1 MVAPL
6 ILAAYAA
13 SNVVKSNKE
22 KQRRLEESKVQLLG
36 PNGPISYDDP
46 LFPELSGKGLV
57 YSKIGNSVTQYK
69 PVVNKGGYEE
79 IEVFSSKSGIFEGNL
94 TQLQIGAKFPNGI
107 PEDDLVSMGHITKT
121 PTEGGQD
128 KTTYVKNPFVE
139 SEKSGSENTTV
150 IVGRAN
156 KPLMPGQP
164 GYDPAKPNDRP
175 LLYFATP
182 QDAVRSAAVDQNTL
196 TSRLM
201 KVDEAK
207 ALGVDVVPGTTTG
220 GFLFQDDK
228 KDEDKKDPRGNPVGT
243 QYVSI
248 YGDDGTIKPEPITLK
263 EYNEMLTKPKVA
275 GGEKEQIFVLDA
287 NGVPKYTKSAAQLK
301 EAIDEAAG
309 TQFTYNFKN
318 EDNEVKSIVV
328 ATQNTKP
335 VDTLNAI
342 NEGIARMP
350 RVSAGSQQI
359 DFSKMSVTEVTKLR
373 NLALTK
379 FINSMTID
387 PDTGVPQGIAG
398 ILTMP
403 SVRFKNTLKF
413 LDTYEYLS
421 QIPGIR
427 EQYLRLKGQNDKDA
441 FDKAV
446 AKHALSVSGQPQA
459 VRVGEITET
468 VPIGAAVPDFVAT
481 TRTPPEIPVE
491 VSALVPQVFTP
502 AQNESMN
509 QLATL
514 HLGAN
519 PDPDAAAGYEMT
531 NITYFKRYKRDRM
544 GKIIGLEADPINP
557 KVNLITELL
566 KEPDQKGI
574 KIAVSFASGDNIG
587 GEDLTFLTQR
597 MNSATN
603 LNYIMTRDILI
614 GLQRPQLGDGVA
626 ELVYEENFMRQQNA
640 PTFDD
645 FVGSSTM
652 KTSSAGESVKLF
664 NSMQGTFRLRDGSF
678 INLNSKIGTSIYM
691 PYVFIK
697 QQAGDLLT
705 NIPIIGKMFT
715 SVDAAAG
722 AASNALYGT
731 EGFQSII
738 DSGNDALIA
747 DAAAAANL
755 PVDVYVARERKAQEA
770 TRKDFAK
777 HTVGMDYVGDDPQL
791 QKAANIALRN
801 YYRYMVAYTMAA
813 AIQGGTGGRTISDQD
828 VQNILNALAPGSIF
842 ISAEAEYQI
851 LEAAKQMMIEIRDF
865 HADISSGVPRRVA
878 AALRYAE
885 LAGEST
891 RSPYKLTSGRI
902 AQRLRSKLPPEARNP
917 QLDDGNQVAVALT
930 EDDVTADD
938 LKLSAIQDAYV
949 TSTGSSAANL
959 TFEMLEDEFGKDEAL
974 KMIQGARGTD

>member
-22 KQRRLEESKVQLLG
+22 KQRRLEESKVQLVG

-46 LFPELSGKGLV
+46 LFKEFSNQGLV
-57 YSKIGNSVTQYK
+57 YSKIGNSITQYK
-69 PVVNKGGYEE
+69 PVINDGGYEE
-79 IEVFSSKSGIFEGNL
+79 IEVFSSRTGMFEGNL

-156 KPLMPGQP
+156 KPLMPGQQ

-220 GFLFQDDK
+220 GFLFKDDK
-228 KDEDKKDPRGNPVGT
+228 KDEDQKDIKGNPIGT

-248 YGDDGTIKPEPITLK
+248 YDENGEIEPEPITLEAYK
-263 EYNEMLTKPKVA
+263 KRTDKPKIA
-275 GGEKEQIFVLDA
+275 GGEKEQIFILDK
-287 NGVPKYTKSAAQLK
+287 NGMPKYTKSAVQLK
-301 EAIDEAAG
+301 EAMDEAAG

-328 ATQNTKP
+328 ATKDMKP
-335 VDTLNAI
+335 VDTLNAL
-342 NEGIARMP
+342 NEGISRMP
-350 RVSAGSQQI
+350 RVSVGSQQI
-359 DFSKMSVTEVTKLR
+359 NFSRMNVTEVSKLR
-373 NLALTK
+373 SLALTK
-379 FINSMTID
+379 FVNSITID
-387 PDTGVPQGIAG
+387 PKTGDPQGIAG

-403 SVRFKNTLKF
+403 SAKFKNALKF

-427 EQYLRLKGQNDKDA
+427 EQYLRLKGLNDKDA

-446 AKHALSVSGQPQA
+446 RRHALSASGQPQA
-459 VRVGEITET
+459 VRIGEITET
-468 VPIGAAVPDFVAT
+468 VRIGDAAPDFVTA

-502 AQNESMN
+502 VQNESMN

-519 PDPDAAAGYEMT
+519 PDADTAAQYETT
-531 NITYFKRYKRDRM
+531 NIKYFQRYKRDPFGR
-544 GKIIGLEADPINP
+544 ILGLEADPVNP
-557 KVNLITELL
+557 KVNLVAELL
-566 KEPDQKGI
+566 KEPNQKGI

-597 MNSATN
+597 VNSATN
-603 LNYIMTRDILI
+603 LNYIMTRDILL
-614 GLQRPQLGDGVA
+614 GLQRPQLGDGMA
-626 ELVYEENFMRQQNA
+626 QLVYEENFMRQQNA

-652 KTSSAGESVKLF
+652 KTSSAAEAVKLF

-678 INLNSKIGTSIYM
+678 INMNSKIGTSIYM

-697 QQAGDLLT
+697 QQAGGLLAST
-705 NIPIIGKMFT
+705 PVIGKMFT

-722 AASNALYGT
+722 AASNALYGAQ
-731 EGFQSII
+731 GFQSII

-770 TRKDFAK
+770 TRSKFAE
-777 HTVGMDYVGDDPQL
+777 HTAGMDYTGDDPEL
-791 QKAANIALRN
+791 QTAANIALRN

-828 VQNILNALAPGSIF
+828 VQNILNALAPGGFF
-842 ISAEAEYQI
+842 IPAQAEYQI

-891 RSPYKLTSGRI
+891 RSPYKLTSERM
-902 AQRLRSKLPPEARNP
+902 AQRLRSRLPTDARNP
-917 QLDDGNQVAVALT
+917 QLDDGNQVTATIT
-930 EDDVTADD
+930 EADVTADD
-938 LKLSAIQDAYV
+938 LKLSGVRDAYI
-949 TSTGSSAANL
+949 TSTGGSADNL
-959 TFEMLEDEFGKDEAL
+959 TFEMLKDEFGKDEAL